1 MIIEASQVAV
11 SPEDMH
17 IGDSKKLKQLESSD
31 YENDDDGQYEE
42 VGFEEYDDDENVI
55 APA

>member
-1 MIIEASQVAV
+1 
-11 SPEDMH
+11 MH